1 METYRKNYRPL
12 PDTEGLEHVRMSNAS
27 SPLDYDKIRE
37 RMTAAEDHIRSRT
50 EKMINRMRHQ
60 DLE

>member
-1 METYRKNYRPL
+1 METYRKSYRPL

-37 RMTAAEDHIRSRT
+37 RMTAAEDHILART
-50 EKMINRMRHQ
+50 KRMMDRMLNQ